1 MSFIVAVSGSP
12 SARSRTAVAV
22 DQSLSR
28 LSAHGHQ
35 TAHIATR
42 DLPPADLLAAVRYAP
57 PISVALEAVTRA
69 DAVIVATPIYKAA
82 YTGLLK
88 AFLDLLPENALAA
101 RPVLPIATG
110 GTVGHLLAID
120 YALRP
125 VLTALG
131 ADRVLP
137 GRFLLDAD
145 IDRETAQLTPAAS
158 RRLDQAVASL
168 VEALPLAAAL

>member
-1 MSFIVAVSGSP
+1 MPFIVAVSGSP
-12 SARSRTAVAV
+12 SASSRTAVAV
-22 DQSLSR
+22 DWSLAR
-28 LSAHGHQ
+28 LAEAGHD
-35 TAHIATR
+35 TAHIAAR
-42 DLPPADLLAAVRYAP
+42 DLPPADLLAGARDTP
-57 PISVALEAVTRA
+57 RIGEALSAITRA
-69 DAVIVATPIYKAA
+69 DAVIVATPIYKAS

-88 AFLDLLPENALAA
+88 ALLDLLPENALAG
-101 RPVLPIATG
+101 RPVLPLATG

-145 IDRETAQLTPAAS
+145 IDRDAADLTPAAS
-158 RRLDQAVASL
+158 RRLGQTVSSL
-168 VEALPLAAAL
+168 VEALPLVAV